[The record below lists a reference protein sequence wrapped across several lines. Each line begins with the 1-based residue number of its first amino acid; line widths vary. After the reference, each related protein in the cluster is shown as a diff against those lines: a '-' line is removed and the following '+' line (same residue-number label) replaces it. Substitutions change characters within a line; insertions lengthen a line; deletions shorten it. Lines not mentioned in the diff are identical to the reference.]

1 MKKIF
6 MIFVAGAAL
15 ALSSCNN
22 AEEVKKQTEEQDAKI
37 TALVDEKLA
46 GLQTQ
51 VDEECA
57 ALVAD
62 SATAAYETWYATE
75 GKKKGAPK
83 PVAKPKPKPVAP
95 VKVDPKKDPSSTTN
109 RPGASTSTEVKTSTD
124 RPGATTNDQPK
135 KTSDRPGATT
145 KPN

>member
-62 SATAAYETWYATE
+62 SAAAAYETWYAAE

-83 PVAKPKPKPVAP
+83 PAAKPKPKPTTP
-95 VKVDPKKDPSSTTN
+95 TKVEPKKPETKGDKMGGTGGEDTKS
-109 RPGASTSTEVKTSTD
+109 K
-124 RPGATTNDQPK
+124 
-135 KTSDRPGATT
+135 SDKMGKEEGT
-145 KPN
+145 KETGKSKAGKMGGN

>member
-62 SATAAYETWYATE
+62 SATAAYETWYAAE

-83 PVAKPKPKPVAP
+83 PAAKPKPAAP
-95 VKVDPKKDPSSTTN
+95 VEPKKETVGDGKPKIGGDGNPNTVGDGKPKMGGDGKTN
-109 RPGASTSTEVKTSTD
+109 TVGSGK
-124 RPGATTNDQPK
+124 PK
-135 KTSDRPGATT
+135 MGG
-145 KPN
+145 N

>member
-57 ALVAD
+57 VLVAD
-62 SATAAYETWYATE
+62 SAAAAYETWYSTE

-83 PVAKPKPKPVAP
+83 PAAKPKPKPAAP
-95 VKVDPKKDPSSTTN
+95 VEPKKETVGDGKPKIGGDGNPNTVGDGK
-109 RPGASTSTEVKTSTD
+109 PKMGTSTPSTV
-124 RPGATTNDQPK
+124 GSGKPK
-135 KTSDRPGATT
+135 MGG
-145 KPN
+145 N

>member
-1 MKKIF
+1 

-57 ALVAD
+57 VLVAD
-62 SATAAYETWYATE
+62 SAAAAYETWYATE

-83 PVAKPKPKPVAP
+83 PAAKPKPAAP
-95 VKVDPKKDPSSTTN
+95 VEPKKEETKGGLQGKSDASQQTGGGLKSNSDQNQTQKPSGGGLREKRDN
-109 RPGASTSTEVKTSTD
+109 
-124 RPGATTNDQPK
+124 
-135 KTSDRPGATT
+135 
-145 KPN
+145 